1 MHATEQAGHMIYNF
15 SRECRQLVILKAAL
29 SELHALTTDKLP
41 QPWNKL
47 REVAALQKIQLP
59 RS

>member
-1 MHATEQAGHMIYNF
+1 MHAIEQAEHMIYNF
-15 SRECRQLVILKAAL
+15 SRKYRQLVILKAAL

-41 QPWNKL
+41 QPWSEL